1 MLRNTAGFC
10 VLIGALWI
18 GGFGALMA
26 RAADAPAGD
35 HGHAAGEAGHGHEAP
50 KGPMTATKPD
60 IDLAIWTLVTFG
72 TFLFVLSKVAWKPL
86 VDGLDKRELS
96 VRDDLAAAEDARHRA
111 EKMLAEHQAQL
122 ANTANEVRA
131 MLDEARRDAEHA
143 KTEIVAA
150 AQKEAEASKQRAL
163 AEIEQARDQALNDL
177 FETMAR
183 TVSAATEQV
192 VGRALSGDDQDRM
205 IREAVDSFAKQ
216 AKA

>member
-1 MLRNTAGFC
+1 MWRNTGWAWLLAGS
-10 VLIGALWI
+10 LWA
-18 GGFGALMA
+18 GGVGSAIA
-26 RAADAPAGD
+26 RGDEAPA
-35 HGHAAGEAGHGHEAP
+35 AEAGAHGHEAP

-96 VRDDLAAAEDARHRA
+96 IRDDLAAAEDARHRA
-111 EKMLAEHQAQL
+111 EKMLAEHQAKL
-122 ANTANEVRA
+122 GDTANEVRA
-131 MLDEARRDAEHA
+131 MLDEARKDAEHT
-143 KTEIVAA
+143 KNDIVAA

-163 AEIEQARDQALNDL
+163 VEIEQAKDQALNDL
-177 FETMAR
+177 FEVMAR

-192 VGRALSGDDQDRM
+192 VGRALSGEDQDRM
-205 IREAVDSFAKQ
+205 IREAVESFAKQ